1 MSKIWERYPDFDIT
15 RTFNESAVAVYRS
28 TCRLMLAMLRLL
40 PARQKK
46 SGFIWVAS
54 TPLLH
59 MVQLD
64 ALRAFAVLAVLVNH
78 LSPTT
83 SKIFALA
90 KLIGLGGFGV
100 RLFFVLSGFLITG
113 ILLRSR
119 SYCEKDGLPVFY
131 ALRQFYARRVLR
143 IFPLFY
149 FVLGLATVLNVPPVR
164 ETFVWN
170 AAFLTNFYI
179 FLNGWNGSINHL
191 WTLAVE
197 EQFYL
202 AWPWI
207 ILFVSRRRLLT
218 AILVTIAIGPIFRV
232 FGGLYTG
239 NEATSVLPFSCLDTL
254 GVGALLALRK
264 DQIGDR
270 QSRKRTF
277 PFSKTALLL
286 GIGVLVVFVLLGVID
301 RGRMIR
307 YAIFDVGAALIA
319 GWVVSSASTGLRG
332 PIGKLLEIKPLVYV
346 GTISYGIYVYHN
358 FVLHF
363 MYMPKTAKILLLLH
377 SSLLASL
384 LIGGVTISLAA
395 LSWHVFERPINNLK
409 RYFKYEGDRSPKKIA
424 PSA

>member
-1 MSKIWERYPDFDIT
+1 M
-15 RTFNESAVAVYRS
+15 
-28 TCRLMLAMLRLL
+28 
-40 PARQKK
+40 
-46 SGFIWVAS
+46 
-54 TPLLH
+54 
-59 MVQLD
+59 
-64 ALRAFAVLAVLVNH
+64 
-78 LSPTT
+78 
-83 SKIFALA
+83 
-90 KLIGLGGFGV
+90 
-100 RLFFVLSGFLITG
+100 
-113 ILLRSR
+113 
-119 SYCEKDGLPVFY
+119 
-131 ALRQFYARRVLR
+131 
-143 IFPLFY
+143 
-149 FVLGLATVLNVPPVR
+149 
-164 ETFVWN
+164 WN

-179 FLNGWNGSINHL
+179 FRNGWNGSINHL

-207 ILFVSRRRLLT
+207 ILFVSKRSLLT
-218 AILVTIAIGPIFRV
+218 AILVTIAIGPVFRV

-239 NEATSVLPFSCLDTL
+239 NEATSLLPFGCLDTL

-264 DQIGDR
+264 DQIGDC

-277 PFSKTALLL
+277 PFSKTGLLL

-301 RGRMIR
+301 CGGIIR

-332 PIGKLLEIKPLVYV
+332 PIGKLLEMKSLVYV

-363 MYMPKTAKILLLLH
+363 MYMPETAKILLLLH

-395 LSWHVFERPINNLK
+395 LSWHLFERPINNLK

>member
-1 MSKIWERYPDFDIT
+1 MQIGRKQDYGS
-15 RTFNESAVAVYRS
+15 
-28 TCRLMLAMLRLL
+28 
-40 PARQKK
+40 
-46 SGFIWVAS
+46 IWVPS
-54 TPLLH
+54 TPLPH

-64 ALRAFAVLAVLVNH
+64 ALRGFAVLAVLVSH

-90 KLIGLGGFGV
+90 KLIDLGGLGV

-113 ILLRSR
+113 ILLRSK
-119 SYCEKDGLPVFY
+119 SYCEKNGLPVFY

-149 FVLGLATVLNVPPVR
+149 FVLGVAAVLNVQPVR
-164 ETFVWN
+164 ETFVWH

-207 ILFVSRRRLLT
+207 ILFVSRRRLL
-218 AILVTIAIGPIFRV
+218 AVILVTIAVGPVFRL
-232 FGGLYTG
+232 FYGLHTG
-239 NEATSVLPFSCLDTL
+239 NEATPILPLSCLDTL

-264 DQIGDR
+264 NQIGEQ
-270 QSRKRTF
+270 QSRSY
-277 PFSKTALLL
+277 PFGNAGLLL
-286 GIGVLVVFVLLGVID
+286 GFGVLAVFVLLRAMNQAWI
-301 RGRMIR
+301 IS

-319 GWVVSSASTGLRG
+319 GWVVSIASPGFRG
-332 PIGKLLEIKPLVYV
+332 PIGRFLEIRPLVYV

-363 MYMPKTAKILLLLH
+363 MYLPKTATILLLLH

-384 LIGGVTISLAA
+384 LIGVVTISLAA
-395 LSWHVFERPINNLK
+395 FSWHVFERPINNLK
-409 RYFKYEGDRSPKKIA
+409 GHFKYGGNRSSRA
-424 PSA
+424 ARSA